1 MRVENGY
8 ITGRGR
14 QKDRV
19 RGGDLLCY
27 WTVAKLGMSMVDPAR
42 KCDMTRTALSVMQFS
57 AGRKWQ
63 RNEVTSWKAKLF

>member
-14 QKDRV
+14 QKDGV

-42 KCDMTRTALSVMQFS
+42 KCDMTRE
-57 AGRKWQ
+57 
-63 RNEVTSWKAKLF
+63 RNRVRPTHCTN